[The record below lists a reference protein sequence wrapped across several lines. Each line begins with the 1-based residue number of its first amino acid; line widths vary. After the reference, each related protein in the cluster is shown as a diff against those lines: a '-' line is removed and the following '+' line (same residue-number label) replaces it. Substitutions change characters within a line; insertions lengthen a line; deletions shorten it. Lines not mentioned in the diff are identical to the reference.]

1 MPFAGEPGAAA
12 IRAAVAAVGGHATLV
27 RAPAAVRAA
36 VDVFEPEAAGV
47 AALSRRVKESF
58 DPKGLLN
65 PGRLW
70 AGV

>member
-1 MPFAGEPGAAA
+1 VFQPESAG
-12 IRAAVAAVGGHATLV
+12 V
-27 RAPAAVRAA
+27 RA
-36 VDVFEPEAAGV
+36 
-47 AALSRRVKESF
+47 LSQRVKESF